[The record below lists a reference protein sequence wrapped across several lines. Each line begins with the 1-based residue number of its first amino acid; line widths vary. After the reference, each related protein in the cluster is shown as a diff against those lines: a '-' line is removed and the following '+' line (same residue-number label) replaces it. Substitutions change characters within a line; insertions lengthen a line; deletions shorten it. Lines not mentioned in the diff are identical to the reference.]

1 MKQVSDG
8 VGAYYQHYPRIAV
21 AVSAYHDGKADVMTC
36 TWHTPLSSKPP
47 LFGVLLTPRRFTY
60 QLIVGSKEFAVNFL
74 TAESA
79 RLLAAVGGSK
89 GAAVDKFSAYNIAR
103 DIPLKT
109 NAPVLAEAYAAY
121 ECKLVEDRPY
131 GDHQLL
137 VGEVVAAH
145 WREEAFTAEGVMD
158 VKEAVPALY
167 LGSDLYITRLK
178 PTLEKIDRGR

>member
-1 MKQVSDG
+1 MKQVSES
-8 VGAYYQHYPRIAV
+8 VGAYYQHYPRIAAV
-21 AVSAYHDGKADVMTC
+21 VSAYNDGKADAMTC

-60 QLIVGSKEFAVNFL
+60 QLIVDSKEFAVNFL
-74 TAESA
+74 PAESA

-89 GAAVDKFSAYNIAR
+89 GAMVDKFATYNIAR

-109 NAPVLAEAYAAY
+109 NAPVLADAYAAY

-137 VGEVVAAH
+137 VGRW
-145 WREEAFTAEGVMD
+145 WRPTGW
-158 VKEAVPALY
+158 K
-167 LGSDLYITRLK
+167 K
-178 PTLEKIDRGR
+178 PFPKAGRWI